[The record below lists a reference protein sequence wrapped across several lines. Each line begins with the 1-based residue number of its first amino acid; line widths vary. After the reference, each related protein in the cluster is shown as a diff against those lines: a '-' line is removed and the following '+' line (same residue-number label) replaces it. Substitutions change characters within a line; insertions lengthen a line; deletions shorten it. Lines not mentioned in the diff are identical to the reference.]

1 MPTVQHIEKGNI
13 FVMIVSKYRID
24 ANTEYF
30 LSPSSSPSPSLLPIQ
45 WKEKSIFEKKHDD
58 FYLSVPFSFQ
68 TGVKCLAHH
77 TVSFLVLSHWTW
89 Q

>member
-1 MPTVQHIEKGNI
+1 MHILNI
-13 FVMIVSKYRID
+13 F
-24 ANTEYF
+24 
-30 LSPSSSPSPSLLPIQ
+30 SPSPFSSSPSLLPSQ

-58 FYLSVPFSFQ
+58 FYLSVHFSFQ
-68 TGVKCLAHH
+68 TGVKYLAHH